1 MNNENKPDPRLN
13 RQRES
18 WDSASVTMKLV
29 VPMEM
34 YKELHRVARRERES
48 ASAVIRRAVRFHL
61 LADRAAERLLYGE
74 E

>member
-1 MNNENKPDPRLN
+1 MSNEKDLRLN
-13 RQRES
+13 RQRRR
-18 WDSASVTMKLV
+18 WDSSSVKMNIV

-34 YKELHRVARRERES
+34 YQELHRVARRERES

-61 LADRAAERLLYGE
+61 MADRAAERLLYGE